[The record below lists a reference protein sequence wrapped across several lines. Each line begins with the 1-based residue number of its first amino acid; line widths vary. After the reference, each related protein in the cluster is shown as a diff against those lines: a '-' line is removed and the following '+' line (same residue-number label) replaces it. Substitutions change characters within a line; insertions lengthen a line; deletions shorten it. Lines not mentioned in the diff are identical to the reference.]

1 MTVTDVNRF
10 IFRNKDDISYDV
22 LSGVKLYVIPGPRE
36 KFTENEFN
44 CMKRYLDSG
53 GSILVLLGEGG
64 EKNYQTNVNFLLE
77 EYGIMINTGKYGLL
91 SLGKAS
97 LLCCNT
103 LINKTIVNSLL
114 LSYLL
119 MDF

>member
-1 MTVTDVNRF
+1 MIVINEVVYSSLVELIVAVYDLNHF
-10 IFRNKDDISYDV
+10 IFRNKDEINHDV
-22 LSGVKLYVIPGPRE
+22 LSDVKLFVIPGPRE

-91 SLGKAS
+91 IFRQGIPIAL
-97 LLCCNT
+97 
-103 LINKTIVNSLL
+103 
-114 LSYLL
+114 
-119 MDF
+119 

>member
-1 MTVTDVNRF
+1 MTVSDLNLF
-10 IFRNKDDISYDV
+10 IFRNKDDISHDV
-22 LSGVKLYVIPGPRE
+22 LSGVKLFVIPGPRE

-44 CMKRYLDSG
+44 CMKKYLDSG

-91 SLGKAS
+91 IFRQG
-97 LLCCNT
+97 
-103 LINKTIVNSLL
+103 IPIVL
-114 LSYLL
+114 
-119 MDF
+119 